1 MEKRNEGA
9 IISSRPSTA
18 HVAYVQVP
26 RALPLPDGILA
37 KLGGEHNRLERGV
50 GLPEGDAF
58 FENWNDASLVPRH
71 SHVPIWMPDPNLE
84 SECEKQL
91 QEGHGNVW

>member
-1 MEKRNEGA
+1 MADSGNFKNFV
-9 IISSRPSTA
+9 
-18 HVAYVQVP
+18 HM
-26 RALPLPDGILA
+26 
-37 KLGGEHNRLERGV
+37 
-50 GLPEGDAF
+50 F
-58 FENWNDASLVPRH
+58 FFFWRFGKSPSLVPRH

>member
-9 IISSRPSTA
+9 IISGRPSTA

-58 FENWNDASLVPRH
+58 FENWNDASTGTWVHRDPPHHHRLSFRH
-71 SHVPIWMPDPNLE
+71 KS
-84 SECEKQL
+84 SR
-91 QEGHGNVW
+91 